1 MKKFEKYCTKFVQSI
16 GSKEGAIS
24 PTIVS
29 SASFAYGTPEIAEGI
44 FNGSVKKPLY
54 SRMGNPTTT
63 KLEAVMTEM
72 DGAIGA
78 VATSSGM
85 GATTLACMSL
95 LSQGDEI
102 ISIGGL
108 FGGTYSFF
116 NETISRFGI
125 KTTFFDVDEFE
136 NIQKAINDKTKIIFL
151 ESVGNPNMRLPDI
164 QKIAHI
170 ANKTGVA
177 LIVDNTITPLSI
189 SPLELG
195 ADIVVYSTTKILSG
209 NSSALGGCVTFRAI
223 KDSDDKFRTNRYDF
237 LEKFI
242 KNTGKMALVPNAKK
256 RALRDFGMSANAHA
270 SYQTLL
276 GIETLPLRLPRIIK
290 NIEIIAKELND
301 KGLNIN
307 HPSLSSHPHHTRY
320 LEQFKYGCGTLF
332 TIDMRTKEKAFDFL
346 RKTKLATITANIG
359 DSRTLALHMAS
370 TIYSDFD
377 DETKRFLGISDG
389 LIRVSIGLEDPQDII
404 DDFLNAAK

>member
-1 MKKFEKYCTKFVQSI
+1 MNNFENYCTEFVQSV

-24 PTIVS
+24 PAITS
-29 SASFAYGTPEIAEGI
+29 SASFAYGSPETAEGI

-63 KLEAVMTEM
+63 KLETIMAKM
-72 DGAIGA
+72 DGGVGA

-95 LSQGDEI
+95 LASGDEI

-108 FGGTYSFF
+108 FGGTYSLFS
-116 NETISRFGI
+116 ETLSRFGI
-125 KTTFFDVDEFE
+125 STSFFDVDEFE
-136 NIQKAINDKTKIIFL
+136 AIENAVTKSTKIIFL

-164 QKIAHI
+164 KRIAEI
-170 ANKTGVA
+170 ANKHDLA

-189 SPLELG
+189 APLALG
-195 ADIVVYSTTKILSG
+195 ADIVVYSTTKIIAG
-209 NSSALGGCVTFRAI
+209 NSSALGGCAVFRAI
-223 KDSDDKFRTNRYDF
+223 NDNADKFKSSRYAF

-242 KNTGKMALVPNAKK
+242 KGAGKMALIPNAKK

-270 SYQTLL
+270 SYQTML
-276 GIETLPLRLPRIIK
+276 GLETLPLRLPRVVASVETIVK
-290 NIEIIAKELND
+290 ALDE
-301 KGLNIN
+301 KGHNIN
-307 HPSLSSHPHHTRY
+307 HPALSSHPHHTRY
-320 LEQFKYGCGTLF
+320 KESFQNGCGTLF
-332 TIDMRTKEKAFDFL
+332 SIDMGSQERAYDFL

-377 DETKRFLGISDG
+377 QETRKFLGITDG
-389 LIRVSIGLEDPQDII
+389 LIRISIGLENPQDII
-404 DDFLNAAK
+404 DDFIEAAK